1 MFMLPTGVRI
11 FIASEPADLRRSFDG
26 LTAMVRDVL
35 HAEPLSGHLFVFR
48 GKSARRVKVLY
59 WDRTGFALWHK
70 RLESGAFRF
79 PPADATSFE
88 VSAQQLR
95 LFLDGIQLGGR
106 SKRGAATE

>member
-26 LTAMVRDVL
+26 LTAMVRDAL
-35 HAEPLSGHLFVFR
+35 HADPLSGHLFVFR

-106 SKRGAATE
+106 S

>member
-35 HAEPLSGHLFVFR
+35 HADPLSGHLFVFR

-106 SKRGAATE
+106 SKRGAAAE